1 MCYHQLFERAYA
13 LCVKFNY
20 PAIYDIAVMDKN
32 GLIGVICLLSRLQD
46 S

>member
-1 MCYHQLFERAYA
+1 MNYYQLFDRAYE
-13 LCVKFNY
+13 LCVKYNH

-32 GLIGVICLLSRLQD
+32 GLIGVICLLSRFQG